1 MRFYSGVICGL
12 VACVFVYVVATGLT
26 LAGPQLGDKLASL
39 SWLTSLQPNRNG
51 ATDPDTVQQ
60 DTPLNAQLVLQPMA
74 QTVTAPN
81 TFITRT
87 RRMPWLL
94 HQAQQH
100 TQDYTPSSAVK
111 AASQP
116 GRTGAIHWQAFLPE
130 GTTPAPLV
138 ILFAGAGRSPLSVVD
153 MWLDTAQRHDVI
165 LVSPD
170 TRDPQGFLSD
180 LQHDT
185 LQQMIAQISQ
195 TREVDPDQ
203 IYLFGHSQGG
213 QVALTLANQIN
224 GPWCAVAT
232 HGGFPQ
238 ASSIRDASAA
248 PPLRLYLGDRDQIFS
263 VTSAQEA
270 GKRYARA
277 GHRTELHLIAEHG
290 HWFYDKGPRI
300 AEDAWQWFQAQSDPD
315 PA

>member
-94 HQAQQH
+94 HQAQQR

-138 ILFAGAGRSPLSVVD
+138 ILFAGAG
-153 MWLDTAQRHDVI
+153 
-165 LVSPD
+165 
-170 TRDPQGFLSD
+170 
-180 LQHDT
+180 
-185 LQQMIAQISQ
+185 
-195 TREVDPDQ
+195 
-203 IYLFGHSQGG
+203 
-213 QVALTLANQIN
+213 
-224 GPWCAVAT
+224 
-232 HGGFPQ
+232 
-238 ASSIRDASAA
+238 
-248 PPLRLYLGDRDQIFS
+248 
-263 VTSAQEA
+263 
-270 GKRYARA
+270 
-277 GHRTELHLIAEHG
+277 
-290 HWFYDKGPRI
+290 
-300 AEDAWQWFQAQSDPD
+300 
-315 PA
+315 